1 MAAPKTPPRIDPSQM
16 DLVHTVLV
24 TVKREIAQLCTG
36 QSAEERRKHG
46 AIALAGLINDGAWG
60 SGLRSSEMMA
70 ADLEELAELAD
81 SLCAVEIDGIIDRH
95 LGDGSSSIDLV
106 MKNLLTPSS
115 PLRKK
120 ARKRLADK
128 GTTDANTPSKEYD
141 GLVFIGALSD
151 FLWEVVVVRIK
162 EEVRKARIMH
172 LQGAMADIR
181 KKMNTEGTPQFEHA
195 MEAKA
200 ENAREATQKALITFQ
215 AAMATEREEK
225 ERRMQRAREEKA
237 KATAKIEMIQRETE
251 ALNSLLSSGS
261 FDDPKLEKPESPP
274 SPVRRRRSTRTRI

>member
-1 MAAPKTPPRIDPSQM
+1 M
-16 DLVHTVLV
+16 
-24 TVKREIAQLCTG
+24 
-36 QSAEERRKHG
+36 
-46 AIALAGLINDGAWG
+46 
-60 SGLRSSEMMA
+60 
-70 ADLEELAELAD
+70 
-81 SLCAVEIDGIIDRH
+81 
-95 LGDGSSSIDLV
+95 
-106 MKNLLTPSS
+106 
-115 PLRKK
+115 
-120 ARKRLADK
+120 
-128 GTTDANTPSKEYD
+128 
-141 GLVFIGALSD
+141 
-151 FLWEVVVVRIK
+151 RIK